1 MKNLLGALLKAQQDF
16 PVLMTDATNPAY
28 RSRYA
33 TLSAVQEVA
42 FPVLHKHG
50 LVVLQSVRTELT
62 EKGLVVYVGAMLHH
76 VESGEETFQELGML
90 PARQDAQGVGSAITY
105 GRRYLLM
112 TMLGLVAD
120 DDDGNAAS
128 RTPQMMQSAR
138 GSVQPPADEET
149 KPARMLRET
158 PLSSGKG
165 KRGVPASRPDWQTS
179 GEAVTWGLELGAFD
193 DEAAARAALRN
204 ILQSIYPGR
213 DSCKSHE
220 LPPVLDGW
228 YAEVQRRLA
237 EKEAA

>member
-16 PVLMTDATNPAY
+16 PVLITDATNPAY

-50 LVVLQSVRTELT
+50 LVVLQSVRTEVT
-62 EKGLVVYVGAMLHH
+62 EKGIIVFVGAMLHH

-128 RTPQMMQSAR
+128 RAPLHVAQNGAASR
-138 GSVQPPADEET
+138 LGPADGR
-149 KPARMLRET
+149 PVRAVREA
-158 PLSSGKG
+158 PLATGKG
-165 KRGVPASRPDWQTS
+165 KKGATETRPDWQTVP
-179 GEAVTWGLELGAFD
+179 EAIGWGMEQGAFD
-193 DEAAARAALRN
+193 DETSARAELRN
-204 ILQSIYPGR
+204 VLQKVYPGR
-213 DSCKSHE
+213 ESCKSQE

-228 YAEVQRRLA
+228 YTEVQRRLA
-237 EKEAA
+237 AKKAA